1 MPPKFDFNTSQQVY
15 CLSSASNAVG
25 SKKGTQADLQQAM
38 DDALSSKL
46 PQITGDWQVSW
57 GPRVYKP
64 DPEECGP
71 VENVWFAAVSEAQK
85 LVVVA
90 VSGTAPPSIKDWLD
104 DLDVESV
111 VDFGDW
117 VKNWSTSSSP
127 AEGVPAP
134 TVDAAPN
141 TIKNSYIA
149 HGTSTGVYNI
159 LSNTDPK
166 TNTYIWQYLLG
177 LSPDY
182 TVIFTGHSMGG
193 AMSPTLGL
201 GLTTANMIGTKK
213 VYIMPSAGPSPGNTN
228 FVSACRALFPSIPR
242 GPGVPDYGQLN
253 TDFYNTNDIVPQAWS
268 VVPTD
273 DRNLHRITSDIY
285 TWARLSLDVWV
296 TASVLV
302 WTATRRSVNSK
313 VVYQPIPGNAF
324 TSTAGGGV
332 PASVKTFEQLG
343 SSILSNHTSDYWTY
357 IGVQAFVDE
366 FDDKVVQ
373 QPGVE
378 PLPATPV
385 VGPQTVAAVGAEAGA
400 GVVVQDVKGA
410 FGTVVTAVTEVGE

>member
-1 MPPKFDFNTSQQVY
+1 MPAKFDFNTSQQVY

-25 SKKGTQADLQQAM
+25 SKKGTEADLQQAM
-38 DDALSSKL
+38 DGALSSKL
-46 PQITGDWQVSW
+46 PHITGDWQVSW

-64 DPEECGP
+64 DPEESGP

-117 VKNWSTSSSP
+117 VRSWSAT
-127 AEGVPAP
+127 AEGVPQP
-134 TVDAAPN
+134 KVDKRPN
-141 TIKNSYIA
+141 TLRNSYIA
-149 HGTSTGVYNI
+149 HGTATGVYNI

-166 TNTYIWQYLLG
+166 TGTHVWEYLLD
-177 LSPDY
+177 LSPEY

-193 AMSPTLGL
+193 AISPTLGL
-201 GLTTANMIGTKK
+201 GLATANMIGTKK
-213 VYIMPSAGPSPGNTN
+213 VYIMPSAGPSPGNKN
-228 FVSACRALFPSIPR
+228 FVAAYRALFPPIPR
-242 GPGVPDYGQLN
+242 GPGVSDYGQLN

-285 TWARLSLDVWV
+285 TWARLGLDVWV
-296 TASVLV
+296 AASVLV
-302 WTATRRSVNSK
+302 WTATRRAVDSK
-313 VVYQPIPGNAF
+313 VAYQPIPGNAF
-324 TSTAGGGV
+324 KSTAEGGGGGV
-332 PASVKTFEQLG
+332 PASVKTFAELG
-343 SSILSNHTSDYWTY
+343 DSILRNHTTDYWTY
-357 IGVQAFVDE
+357 IGVQAFADE

-378 PLPATPV
+378 PLPATPA
-385 VGPQTVAAVGAEAGA
+385 VGPQSVVAAAGP
-400 GVVVQDVKGA
+400 GMVVQDVKGA
-410 FGTVVTAVTEVGE
+410 VGTLVTAVTEMSE